1 VLSGT
6 EGTIRLEDPYHP
18 RPGSTLE
25 LRRPG
30 ADPVV
35 ERPTRDQHSFTAA
48 LRHVGA
54 VLAGAEAPRHTA
66 LGSSL
71 AVAEAMDLVRAAAR

>member
-1 VLSGT
+1 M
-6 EGTIRLEDPYHP
+6 
-18 RPGSTLE
+18 
-25 LRRPG
+25 
-30 ADPVV
+30 V

-54 VLAGAEAPRHTA
+54 VLAGEEAPRHTA
-66 LGSSL
+66 LESSL